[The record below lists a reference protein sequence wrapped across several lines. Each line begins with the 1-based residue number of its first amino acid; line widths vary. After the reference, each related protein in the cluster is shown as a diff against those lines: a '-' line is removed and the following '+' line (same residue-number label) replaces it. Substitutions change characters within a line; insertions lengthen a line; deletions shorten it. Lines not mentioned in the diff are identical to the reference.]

1 MWRGAALPETI
12 ARTRRLTPTRVI
24 PAETSGHYTD
34 IRDIRDIT
42 PTMFRGWSV
51 DRRDMMVGHI
61 LTEIFLIDDDRDEAQ
76 DDTEITVGVALLV
89 TV

>member
-1 MWRGAALPETI
+1 MWRGAALSETI

-24 PAETSGHYTD
+24 PAEKSGHYK
-34 IRDIRDIT
+34 DIRDIT

-61 LTEIFLIDDDRDEAQ
+61 LTVVFLIDDDRDEAQ
-76 DDTEITVGVALLV
+76 DDTEITVGVPLLV

>member
-34 IRDIRDIT
+34 IRDIT

-61 LTEIFLIDDDRDEAQ
+61 LTEVFLIDDDRDEAQ
-76 DDTEITVGVALLV
+76 DDTEITVGVPLLV